1 MIQKK
6 KLQVATV
13 EECLSH
19 QNLERGRKPFSSR
32 ASEGR
37 HSAHT
42 LILPQ

>member
-6 KLQVATV
+6 KLEVATV

-19 QNLERGRKPFSSR
+19 QNLEWGRKPFSAR

-37 HSAHT
+37 HPAHT